1 MTRRP
6 LRLLLIEDSDLDAA
20 HLLLEL
26 KRGGFDPDVTRVET
40 RDGLQDALFEKSFDA
55 IISDYHLPRFSAP
68 EALDIVRGS
77 KLDVPFLVVS
87 GAIGEETAV
96 ELMRAGAHDYLLKH
110 RLARLAAAI
119 QRELDQAAERR
130 AKRRAEGL
138 FQSLLRA
145 APVPAA
151 LVDLATRRVIDG
163 SDTFRRQFIESY
175 SADRGLFDLIE
186 FTQPERIEQLLARG
200 SGTAW
205 HAVYYVKGVARV
217 ANVRCYTVEHEGT
230 GYAYV
235 TLEDVTE
242 QHYLKA
248 AFDAVPDPLLILSS
262 RQTLLYANRAAEEVF
277 GNLYFGMDVRPFLRQ
292 EGEEDAWWL
301 GMDRFEEK
309 RVEIAAQPYDAT
321 AVPFRFAGEGE
332 TSTIL
337 TLHNAAGEEELRRL
351 ATHDA
356 LTGVYNTRHF
366 DAVLSSE
373 LSEGAGAAGPR
384 SLQADQRRA
393 GTRGRRRGADDVH
406 VSGAQRARSRRRV
419 RAPRRRRVRGVL
431 PPHAAG
437 GGGEGGGVDLRPPGP
452 HAVPLQGRDPKVQRL
467 VRPGLRIARGDAGEL
482 EAARGRGV
490 VRGEAAGAGE
500 VCRLGVI
507 WSAAAASCRSQ
518 CGRRQPPA
526 PAAAGA
532 AAIESGSWALPHSRR
547 GRRGG
552 GGGRSGSLA

>member
-1 MTRRP
+1 MTRKP

-40 RDGLQDALFEKSFDA
+40 RDELQDALFEKTFDA

-110 RLARLAAAI
+110 RLTRLAAAI
-119 QRELDQAAERR
+119 ERELEQAAQRR

-151 LVDLATRRVIDG
+151 LVDLATRRVVDG
-163 SDTFRRQFIESY
+163 SDTFRKQFIETY
-175 SADRGLFDLIE
+175 TVDRGLFDLIE
-186 FTQPERIEQLLARG
+186 FTHPERIEQLLARG
-200 SGTAW
+200 SGTTW
-205 HAVYYVKGVARV
+205 YAVYYVKGAARM
-217 ANVRCYTVEHEGT
+217 ANVRCYTTEHEGT
-230 GYAYV
+230 TYAYV

-262 RQTLLYANRAAEEVF
+262 GQTLLYANRAAEEVF

-292 EGEEDAWWL
+292 EGEAEAWWL
-301 GMDRFEEK
+301 DLDRYEEK

-321 AVPFRFAGEGE
+321 SVPFRFAGEGE

-366 DAVLSSE
+366 DAVLSNE
-373 LSEGAGAAGPR
+373 LPEG
-384 SLQADQRRA
+384 
-393 GTRGRRRGADDVH
+393 GTLALLDLDHFKPINDELG
-406 VSGAQRARSRRRV
+406 
-419 RAPRRRRVRGVL
+419 
-431 PPHAAG
+431 HAAG
-437 GGGEGGGVDLRPPGP
+437 DAALMTFTNLVRNELEPDAVFARLGGDEFALFFPRTPLEG
-452 HAVPLQGRDPKVQRL
+452 AVKVVESIYDRLARTPFRFNDATRKFSASFGIACASPSETPESLKKRADEALYEAKRQGR
-467 VRPGLRIARGDAGEL
+467 
-482 EAARGRGV
+482 GRFV
-490 VRGEAAGAGE
+490 V
-500 VCRLGVI
+500 
-507 WSAAAASCRSQ
+507 
-518 CGRRQPPA
+518 
-526 PAAAGA
+526 
-532 AAIESGSWALPHSRR
+532 SG
-547 GRRGG
+547 
-552 GGGRSGSLA
+552 